1 MEKIPMKDVLILK
14 NKYFPQIDKSPKYGL
29 F

>member
-1 MEKIPMKDVLILK
+1 MEKINMNDALILK
-14 NKYFPQIDKSPKYGL
+14 NKHFPQIDKSPKYGL

>member
-1 MEKIPMKDVLILK
+1 MEKINMNDVLILK

>member
-1 MEKIPMKDVLILK
+1 MEKINMNDVRILK